1 MLTICHFN
9 FTVGWITLPHSEH
22 GFFKYFYTKL
32 VDHKYHI
39 PDFSSK
45 WTNFMSYELF
55 SSSNQDIDLKV
66 TFLRFDN
73 SYLYSFQGVDPCH
86 KYNIPTF
93 SLKWTNSMSYEV
105 FSSSNQDTD
114 QKVTFLRFD
123 NNYIYSFQGLNFPI
137 DIDAVFSIHV
147 FFSYVQLTS

>member
-1 MLTICHFN
+1 MGKIYKLRVKSNQDIIWNVSFLRFENNNFYSLHGKNFPFYIECSFSYSCMLSICSIN
-9 FTVGWITLPHSEH
+9 FSVVWITLPHSGH
-22 GFFKYFYTKL
+22 GFFEYFYTKL

-73 SYLYSFQGVDPCH
+73 SYFYS
-86 KYNIPTF
+86 I
-93 SLKWTNSMSYEV
+93 
-105 FSSSNQDTD
+105 
-114 QKVTFLRFD
+114 
-123 NNYIYSFQGLNFPI
+123 QGLNVPI
-137 DIDAVFSIHV
+137 YVDAFFSIHV